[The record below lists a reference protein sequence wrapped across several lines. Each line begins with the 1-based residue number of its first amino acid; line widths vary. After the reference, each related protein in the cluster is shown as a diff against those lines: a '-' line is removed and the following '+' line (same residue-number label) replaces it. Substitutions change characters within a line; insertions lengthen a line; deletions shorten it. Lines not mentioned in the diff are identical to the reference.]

1 MEEVSDLFELAVKAR
16 YLKEL
21 KAKSKEHLF
30 HMWGM
35 ACEKNSKKF
44 IEAVNEME
52 LEEKNK
58 GAFIDLEAWTAF
70 CSAAE
75 EPKPSNDEIVIP
87 IVPGEEKVFLE
98 KKTILLASKEELD
111 RRVKEAGGSFYY
123 SDTRCTCFSN
133 RCYLHDKLF
142 S

>member
-1 MEEVSDLFELAVKAR
+1 MEEVSDPLEL
-16 YLKEL
+16 ENIEMIM
-21 KAKSKEHLF
+21 KAKSKEALF
-30 HMWGM
+30 DMWDMSGN
-35 ACEKNSKKF
+35 ENNSRMLK
-44 IEAVNEME
+44 EAFNEME

-123 SDTRCTCFSN
+123 SDTSCTCFSN
-133 RCYLHDKLF
+133 RCYPHDKLF